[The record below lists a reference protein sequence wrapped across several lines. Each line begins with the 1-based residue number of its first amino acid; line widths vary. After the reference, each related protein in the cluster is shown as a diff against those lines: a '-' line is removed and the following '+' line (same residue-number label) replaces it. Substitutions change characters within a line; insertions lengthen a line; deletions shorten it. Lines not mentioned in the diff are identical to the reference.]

1 MDPLRPA
8 TISKEMEN
16 ENAMSSVRRCAFIRI
31 ETLEFLQHFE
41 STSEIVVTMSME
53 NRRSKKLISQR
64 FSANNGEPCVLEIN
78 GEFQLFYSH
87 NVKNHRDPILR
98 FAVENTRAKTFTRHR
113 SIAAA
118 LVSMQHVVQHD
129 FDGSLI
135 LYESHVNEK
144 NAIGRIRVFIR
155 SLYVDEEE
163 DDGVESENDQEEN
176 DQEELLNNNDVLFL
190 IICVILI
197 RRVLT
202 ERMTINSLE
211 SAVLSAITLLL
222 REPVMPPIH
231 SVICP
236 LSI

>member
-16 ENAMSSVRRCAFIRI
+16 ENAMSSVRRCAFIHI

-64 FSANNGEPCVLEIN
+64 FSANNGEPCIIEIN

-118 LVSMQHVVQHD
+118 LVSMQQVVQHD
-129 FDGSLI
+129 YDGSLI
-135 LYESHVNEK
+135 LYESHVTEK
-144 NAIGRIRVFIR
+144 NPIGRIRVIIR
-155 SLYVDEEE
+155 SLYVD
-163 DDGVESENDQEEN
+163 DDDNDSIESENDQEEN
-176 DQEELLNNNDVLFL
+176 DQEELLANNDVELIFDCLF
-190 IICVILI
+190 IEF
-197 RRVLT
+197 RWRKQ
-202 ERMTINSLE
+202 
-211 SAVLSAITLLL
+211 
-222 REPVMPPIH
+222 
-231 SVICP
+231 
-236 LSI
+236 